1 MQDLFVPFRGLSATE
16 LQHNIKLRE
25 HGLREMGTLEKC
37 IARLDRTDKLEG
49 LMADLGRKHIIFDTQ
64 IQYFDVSSV
73 R

>member
-1 MQDLFVPFRGLSATE
+1 MPFRGLSAAE

-25 HGLREMGTLEKC
+25 HGLRVMGTLEKC

>member
-1 MQDLFVPFRGLSATE
+1 
-16 LQHNIKLRE
+16 
-25 HGLREMGTLEKC
+25 MGTLEKC

>member
-1 MQDLFVPFRGLSATE
+1 MQDIFVPFRGLSAAE
-16 LQHNIKLRE
+16 LQHNVKLRE
-25 HGLREMGTLEKC
+25 HGLRVMGTLEKC

-49 LMADLGRKHIIFDTQ
+49 LMADLGRKHIIFDTR